1 VAVRDNAGCPKPSFS
16 DVVVTVAPRI
26 LADAGND
33 TAIVVG
39 QPFKL
44 QGSGGDSYRWSPP
57 TGLSD
62 PNLPDPGVDLNED
75 QRYILKVMT
84 DNGCFAL
91 DTVFIRV
98 FKTDPDIFVPT
109 AFTPN
114 GDKRNDV
121 LTPIPVGIAEFQFFR
136 LYNRWGQLVF
146 STTEVG
152 KGWNGLINGREQG
165 SDTFVWHVRGVDYTG
180 RVIDKKG
187 ATTLVR

>member
-1 VAVRDNAGCPKPSFS
+1 
-16 DVVVTVAPRI
+16 
-26 LADAGND
+26 
-33 TAIVVG
+33 
-39 QPFKL
+39 
-44 QGSGGDSYRWSPP
+44 
-57 TGLSD
+57 
-62 PNLPDPGVDLNED
+62 
-75 QRYILKVMT
+75 MT